1 MQYNNNHQFVIF
13 FLFTL
18 LLLIR
23 TRREIPLVHFGE
35 VKVNCWEADSELRL
49 YEEWGLLILSMVKS
63 IADIIPDIDVL
74 RFSVINGIGMLLFI
88 GSLYIGRLTTDSKK
102 IWFYNGFT
110 AAGLILIIYSSAMEI
125 QGAMH
130 EFAIPV
136 VHILEVFLVLWV
148 ANKMIKYDEQEKLRF
163 IELSHFPSTVDGS
176 IWLCTEFYSEIN
188 HGRTA

>member
-1 MQYNNNHQFVIF
+1 MGLSFVNPSGFKF
-13 FLFTL
+13 F
-18 LLLIR
+18 I
-23 TRREIPLVHFGE
+23 IS
-35 VKVNCWEADSELRL
+35 NAIA
-49 YEEWGLLILSMVKS
+49 LLILSMVKS

-110 AAGLILIIYSSAMEI
+110 AAGLILIIYSSSMEI

-136 VHILEVFLVLWV
+136 VHIAEV
-148 ANKMIKYDEQEKLRF
+148 
-163 IELSHFPSTVDGS
+163 S
-176 IWLCTEFYSEIN
+176 
-188 HGRTA
+188 

>member
-1 MQYNNNHQFVIF
+1 MGLNFVNPSGFKF
-13 FLFTL
+13 F
-18 LLLIR
+18 I
-23 TRREIPLVHFGE
+23 IS
-35 VKVNCWEADSELRL
+35 NAIA
-49 YEEWGLLILSMVKS
+49 LLILSMVKS

-110 AAGLILIIYSSAMEI
+110 AAGLKLIIYSSSMEI

-136 VHILEVFLVLWV
+136 VHIVEVAVVLWV
-148 ANKMIKYDEQEKLRF
+148 ANKKMIKYDEQQEKLRF

-176 IWLCTEFYSEIN
+176 I
-188 HGRTA
+188 

>member
-1 MQYNNNHQFVIF
+1 MVYIMCELFKF
-13 FLFTL
+13 F
-18 LLLIR
+18 I
-23 TRREIPLVHFGE
+23 IS
-35 VKVNCWEADSELRL
+35 NAI
-49 YEEWGLLILSMVKS
+49 YIALLILSMVKS

-110 AAGLILIIYSSAMEI
+110 AAGLILIIYSSSMEI

-136 VHILEVFLVLWV
+136 VHILEVVIVLWV
-148 ANKMIKYDEQEKLRF
+148 ANKMIKYDEQEKLLRV
-163 IELSHFPSTVDGS
+163 EVYRAEPLSFYRGLVDLITPHRILLRDKPWS
-176 IWLCTEFYSEIN
+176 YSL
-188 HGRTA
+188 A

>member
-1 MQYNNNHQFVIF
+1 MGLSFVNPSGFKF
-13 FLFTL
+13 F
-18 LLLIR
+18 I
-23 TRREIPLVHFGE
+23 IS
-35 VKVNCWEADSELRL
+35 NAIA
-49 YEEWGLLILSMVKS
+49 LLILSMVKS
-63 IADIIPDIDVL
+63 IADIIPNIDVL

-88 GSLYIGRLTTDSKK
+88 GSLYINLGRLTTDSKK

-110 AAGLILIIYSSAMEI
+110 AAGLILIIYSSSMEI

-136 VHILEVFLVLWV
+136 VHIVEVALVLWV

-176 IWLCTEFYSEIN
+176 I
-188 HGRTA
+188 

>member
-1 MQYNNNHQFVIF
+1 M
-13 FLFTL
+13 LF
-18 LLLIR
+18 
-23 TRREIPLVHFGE
+23 
-35 VKVNCWEADSELRL
+35 
-49 YEEWGLLILSMVKS
+49 GL
-63 IADIIPDIDVL
+63 
-74 RFSVINGIGMLLFI
+74 I

-110 AAGLILIIYSSAMEI
+110 AAGLILIIYSSSMEI

-136 VHILEVFLVLWV
+136 VHIVEVVIVLWV

-176 IWLCTEFYSEIN
+176 I
-188 HGRTA
+188 

>member
-1 MQYNNNHQFVIF
+1 
-13 FLFTL
+13 
-18 LLLIR
+18 
-23 TRREIPLVHFGE
+23 
-35 VKVNCWEADSELRL
+35 
-49 YEEWGLLILSMVKS
+49 MVKS

-110 AAGLILIIYSSAMEI
+110 AAGLILIIYSSSMEI
-125 QGAMH
+125 IKGAMH

-136 VHILEVFLVLWV
+136 VHIVEVFIVLWV

-176 IWLCTEFYSEIN
+176 I
-188 HGRTA
+188 

>member
-1 MQYNNNHQFVIF
+1 MGLSFVNPSGFKF
-13 FLFTL
+13 F
-18 LLLIR
+18 I
-23 TRREIPLVHFGE
+23 IS
-35 VKVNCWEADSELRL
+35 NAIA
-49 YEEWGLLILSMVKS
+49 LLILSMVKS
-63 IADIIPDIDVL
+63 IADIIPNIDVL
-74 RFSVINGIGMLLFI
+74 RFSVINLNCIGMLLFI

-110 AAGLILIIYSSAMEI
+110 AAGLILIIYSSSMEI

-136 VHILEVFLVLWV
+136 VHIAEVAVVLWV

-176 IWLCTEFYSEIN
+176 I
-188 HGRTA
+188 

>member
-1 MQYNNNHQFVIF
+1 MGLSFVNPSGFKF
-13 FLFTL
+13 FIISNAIA
-18 LLLIR
+18 LLI
-23 TRREIPLVHFGE
+23 V
-35 VKVNCWEADSELRL
+35 
-49 YEEWGLLILSMVKS
+49 SMVKS

-110 AAGLILIIYSSAMEI
+110 AAGLILIIYSSSMEI
-125 QGAMH
+125 IKGAMH
-130 EFAIPV
+130 EFAIPG
-136 VHILEVFLVLWV
+136 VHIVEVFIVLWV

-176 IWLCTEFYSEIN
+176 I
-188 HGRTA
+188 

>member
-1 MQYNNNHQFVIF
+1 MGLSFVNPSGFKF
-13 FLFTL
+13 F
-18 LLLIR
+18 I
-23 TRREIPLVHFGE
+23 IS
-35 VKVNCWEADSELRL
+35 NAIA
-49 YEEWGLLILSMVKS
+49 LLILSMVKS
-63 IADIIPDIDVL
+63 IADIILDIDVL

-110 AAGLILIIYSSAMEI
+110 AAGLILIIYSSSMEI

-136 VHILEVFLVLWV
+136 VHIVEVVIVLWV

-163 IELSHFPSTVDGS
+163 IELSHFPSTVDGA
-176 IWLCTEFYSEIN
+176 I
-188 HGRTA
+188 